1 MLAQACLGSLLHL
14 NDSSDEQGVKV
25 SPLAGYAAS
34 HWVAHGQFEDVVSRV
49 KDGMLSLFDPNKP
62 HLATWLNIYNIDP
75 RSLFGSPPVDIPNPL
90 YYAALC
96 GFRDLVEH
104 LVTDYPQLVNTVGGE
119 YGSPLLAALSEKNI
133 WIAEFLL
140 QHGGKVDI
148 PGRGGDT
155 PLIQAARTFQEHAIP
170 FLLRNGA
177 DVNTQNDCLYTAL
190 HFAASHTHLE
200 ISHILDC
207 GANVNS
213 RDDMGRTPLHWL
225 LEDAPCVSSISQAPH
240 ITRLLLEHGADVN
253 VRDNEDNIPLLQ
265 VLELELES
273 DMDRDDHIA
282 LARMLLEHGAEPNVK
297 KKDGKTPLQVVL
309 GRKDNND
316 AKDLVTARLL
326 VEHGADVNAQDKDH
340 TSPLLLA
347 MQRGMYEMT
356 RILLSHGADPNVK
369 NDNGQGSVTLA
380 VIRRQLFLRRRYSRF
395 GAVVARLRHG
405 CGRTGQGPHYPVTAR
420 SGSAHG
426 RHRADL
432 P

>member
-1 MLAQACLGSLLHL
+1 MAQHI
-14 NDSSDEQGVKV
+14 QHRPTVIIWV
-25 SPLAGYAAS
+25 SPGG
-34 HWVAHGQFEDVVSRV
+34 HTH
-49 KDGMLSLFDPNKP
+49 
-62 HLATWLNIYNIDP
+62 
-75 RSLFGSPPVDIPNPL
+75 PL

-225 LEDAPCVSSISQAPH
+225 LEDAPCVLSISQAPH

-253 VRDNEDNIPLLQ
+253 ARDNEDNILLLQ

-273 DMDRDDHIA
+273 DMDLDDIG

-297 KKDGKTPLQVVL
+297 K
-309 GRKDNND
+309 
-316 AKDLVTARLL
+316 
-326 VEHGADVNAQDKDH
+326 
-340 TSPLLLA
+340 
-347 MQRGMYEMT
+347 
-356 RILLSHGADPNVK
+356 
-369 NDNGQGSVTLA
+369 
-380 VIRRQLFLRRRYSRF
+380 
-395 GAVVARLRHG
+395 
-405 CGRTGQGPHYPVTAR
+405 
-420 SGSAHG
+420 
-426 RHRADL
+426 
-432 P
+432 